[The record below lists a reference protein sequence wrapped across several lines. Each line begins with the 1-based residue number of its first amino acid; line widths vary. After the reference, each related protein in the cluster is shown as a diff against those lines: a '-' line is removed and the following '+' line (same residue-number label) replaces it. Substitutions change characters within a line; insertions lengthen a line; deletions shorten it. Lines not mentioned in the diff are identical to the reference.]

1 MLIKMYNI
9 RDYEI
14 TIDMLK
20 EFSNALHLEILKE
33 EKLENENILY
43 TVYDKDK
50 DGIAF
55 IIADKEGNIIET
67 NDN

>member
-1 MLIKMYNI
+1 MLKLVDIS
-9 RDYEI
+9 DYEI

-20 EFSNALHLEILKE
+20 EFSNTLHLEILKE
-33 EKLENENILY
+33 EKLEDENILY

-50 DGIAF
+50 DGVAF
-55 IIADKEGNIIET
+55 IVADKEGNIIET

>member
-1 MLIKMYNI
+1 MLKLVDIS
-9 RDYEI
+9 DYEI

-20 EFSNALHLEILKE
+20 EFSNTLHLEILKE
-33 EKLENENILY
+33 EKLEDENILY

-50 DGIAF
+50 DGISF
-55 IIADKEGNIIET
+55 IVADKEGNILKT